1 MLHSMHMR
9 LDLYV
14 LSIMQRRC
22 CANGCPAVRHNGFGR
37 HIYVLDNP
45 LAKQREF
52 IKILYVYEIGYYS
65 STSAVK
71 IAM

>member
-1 MLHSMHMR
+1 MHMR

-14 LSIMQRRC
+14 LSITRRQ
-22 CANGCPAVRHNGFGR
+22 GCVNHYPAERRNDFGR
-37 HIYVLDNP
+37 HIYVLENP
-45 LAKQREF
+45 LGKQREF

-65 STSAVK
+65 ATASVK